1 MLPDSVD
8 EHSAREAIGR
18 IGDPFG
24 ESQSSACRVGLRVR
38 CDRRW
43 LSSEDGE
50 ECRIDFIGFALRA
63 ASRQDKGIWC
73 VGTDFADAHAVV
85 LPRLAT
91 LVLFELLAQG
101 FEFLD
106 KCRIESLDARAC
118 NRLLQ
123 ILGLFC
129 RVGRQSLSA
138 ESGT

>member
-1 MLPDSVD
+1 MMLPDSVD

-24 ESQSSACRVGLRVR
+24 KSQSSACRVGLRVR

-63 ASRQDKGIWC
+63 ASRQDIGIWC

-91 LVLFELLAQG
+91 LVLFELFA
-101 FEFLD
+101 
-106 KCRIESLDARAC
+106 
-118 NRLLQ
+118 
-123 ILGLFC
+123 
-129 RVGRQSLSA
+129 
-138 ESGT
+138 